1 MAKRKKEAPKDE
13 DEDDPKAAKAKASNE
28 DSGGSEEGAEGEE
41 GEAGGKKK
49 LPIPKLA
56 IFIGAPVLLIIIGVG
71 VAFMLGLF
79 GGKHPDKGASK
90 PQIAANDPSQVQF
103 YDLPEMLVNLN
114 TGGKSETYLK
124 LQVAIEI
131 PKDAQPADI
140 QPALPR
146 ITDQFQ
152 VFLRELRLEDLSGS
166 AGTYRLKQE
175 LLRRIKLSGLKV
187 KVDDVLI
194 REMLIQ

>member
-1 MAKRKKEAPKDE
+1 MAKRKKDAPKDE
-13 DEDDPKAAKAKASNE
+13 DEDDVKADAADGESE
-28 DSGGSEEGAEGEE
+28 GTEEGAEGE
-41 GEAGGKKK
+41 GAKKK
-49 LPIPKLA
+49 IFGIPKLA
-56 IFIGAPVLLIIIGVG
+56 LFIGAPVLLLLIVG
-71 VAFMLGLF
+71 VAGAFMFGLI
-79 GGKHPDKGASK
+79 GGKPDKEAAK
-90 PQIAANDPSQVQF
+90 PKVAATDLSQVQF

-131 PKDAQPADI
+131 PKDVQPAQI

-166 AGTYRLKQE
+166 AGTYRLKEE
-175 LLRRIKLSGLKV
+175 LLRRIKLSGLPV
-187 KVDDVLI
+187 KVYDVLI